1 MVTVKMANNERKLFS
16 FNLCLLIFIGACY
29 GQELV
34 VTHAPSY
41 VSFQEQKEALP
52 TSDVPSVITNTLG
65 VQSDKDVSWT
75 GLTQNSLF
83 KRPKANVLVSI
94 VGHRDL
100 NTKPLA
106 IKNLARFPVKMDD
119 PMVDI
124 ASLMNTLQGTFF
136 DQSPLLLDAGM
147 DNNFFDVH
155 SDFDVFRKLPDTMR
169 KMSDRLLD
177 SDSVLQRH
185 SAGSLNTSRPS
196 DLKLMGELQLIQD
209 VINTVGDR
217 PEMLKGKTPDLFSFT
232 VTGLNDIVNKHGGK
246 SSQAQDAQTL
256 ISDFITKMTE
266 DFKKL
271 YKDNVVVEVL
281 TVNPGQGS
289 YVRKVRKTR
298 SLMAAEDKDEEED
311 INLSKDYDENYP
323 AIFNII
329 LWMMI
334 VMFVVLFA
342 VSYGMW
348 NMDPGRDSI
357 IYRMTTTRLKK
368 D

>member
-1 MVTVKMANNERKLFS
+1 MTKIMSVKMADKERSISLFQL
-16 FNLCLLIFIGACY
+16 FMLVIIGVCHA
-29 GQELV
+29 QELV

-41 VSFQEQKEALP
+41 VTFQEQRKALP
-52 TSDVPSVITNTLG
+52 TSDVPNVITHTLG
-65 VQSDKDVSWT
+65 IQTDRDITWDGLAQS
-75 GLTQNSLF
+75 SLF

-94 VGHRDL
+94 VGHSDL
-100 NTKPLA
+100 GKKPLA
-106 IKNLARFPVKMDD
+106 VKNLARFPIKMDD

-136 DQSPLLLDAGM
+136 DQSPLLLDAGL

-169 KMSDRLLD
+169 KMADRLLD
-177 SDSVLQRH
+177 SDSVQQRH
-185 SAGSLNTSRPS
+185 TTGTLNSSRPS

-209 VINTVGDR
+209 VINTMTD
-217 PEMLKGKTPDLFSFT
+217 
-232 VTGLNDIVNKHGGK
+232 
-246 SSQAQDAQTL
+246 
-256 ISDFITKMTE
+256 DFR
-266 DFKKL
+266 KL

-281 TVNPGQGS
+281 TVNPGLGI
-289 YVRKVRKTR
+289 YVRKTR
-298 SLMAAEDKDEEED
+298 SLMAVDDSNVN

-329 LWMMI
+329 LWLMI
-334 VMFVVLFA
+334 VMFVVIFG

-348 NMDPGRDSI
+348 NIDPGRDSI

>member
-1 MVTVKMANNERKLFS
+1 MTKIMSVKMADKERSISLFQL
-16 FNLCLLIFIGACY
+16 FMLVIIGVCHA
-29 GQELV
+29 QELV

-41 VSFQEQKEALP
+41 VTFQKQRKALP
-52 TSDVPSVITNTLG
+52 TSDVPNVITHTLG
-65 VQSDKDVSWT
+65 IQTDRDITWDGLAQS
-75 GLTQNSLF
+75 SLF

-94 VGHRDL
+94 VGHSDL
-100 NTKPLA
+100 GKKPLA
-106 IKNLARFPVKMDD
+106 VKNLARFPIKMDD

-136 DQSPLLLDAGM
+136 DQSPLLLDAGL

-169 KMSDRLLD
+169 KMADRLLD
-177 SDSVLQRH
+177 SDSVQQRH
-185 SAGSLNTSRPS
+185 TTGTLNSSRPS

-209 VINTVGDR
+209 VINTMTD
-217 PEMLKGKTPDLFSFT
+217 
-232 VTGLNDIVNKHGGK
+232 
-246 SSQAQDAQTL
+246 
-256 ISDFITKMTE
+256 DFR
-266 DFKKL
+266 KL

-281 TVNPGQGS
+281 TVNPGLGI
-289 YVRKVRKTR
+289 YVRKTR
-298 SLMAAEDKDEEED
+298 SLMAVDDSNVN

-329 LWMMI
+329 LWLMI
-334 VMFVVLFA
+334 VMFVVIFG

-348 NMDPGRDSI
+348 NIDPGRDSI

>member
-1 MVTVKMANNERKLFS
+1 MADREKGLLVFQ
-16 FNLCLLIFIGACY
+16 FYILIFIGVCC

-41 VSFQEQKEALP
+41 VTFQEQKEPLS
-52 TSDVPSVITNTLG
+52 TSNVPNVITHTLG
-65 VQSDKDVSWT
+65 VQTDGDVNWN
-75 GLTQNSLF
+75 GLAQNSFF

-94 VGHRDL
+94 LGHNDL
-100 NTKPLA
+100 KNKPLTV
-106 IKNLARFPVKMDD
+106 KNMARFPVKTDI

-124 ASLMNTLQGTFF
+124 ASLMNTLQGVFF

-155 SDFDVFRKLPDTMR
+155 SDFDVFRKLPDTLR

-185 SAGSLNTSRPS
+185 SVGSLNSSKPS

-209 VINTVGDR
+209 VINTVSDH
-217 PEMLKGKTPDLFSFT
+217 PEMLKSKTPDLFSFT
-232 VTGLNDIVNKHGGK
+232 ITGLHDIVTKHGRK
-246 SSQAQDAQTL
+246 CPQTEDAHRL

-281 TVNPGQGS
+281 AINPEKK
-289 YVRKVRKTR
+289 YIRKTR
-298 SLMAAEDKDEEED
+298 SLMAVDDSEVN

-334 VMFVVLFA
+334 AMFVVIFA

-348 NMDPGRDSI
+348 NIDPGRDSI